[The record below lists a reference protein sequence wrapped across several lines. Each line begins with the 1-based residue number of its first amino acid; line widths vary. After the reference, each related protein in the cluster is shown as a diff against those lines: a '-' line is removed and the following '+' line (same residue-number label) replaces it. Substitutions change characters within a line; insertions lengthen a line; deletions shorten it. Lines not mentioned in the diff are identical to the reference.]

1 MEPDGADIVPLS
13 YHETHEWHPSVDH
26 FGRIV
31 YTRWD
36 YVDRDTNVA
45 HHIWTCYPDG
55 RDPRSMHGNGRATRT
70 AGTPGRCTATTLW
83 RAAADRGW
91 R

>member
-1 MEPDGADIVPLS
+1 MEPDGSDIICLS
-13 YHETHEWHPSVDH
+13 FHETHEWHPSVTND
-26 FGRIV
+26 GMLV

-55 RDPRSMHGNGRATRT
+55 RDPRSLPRQLSRRGARA
-70 AGTPGRCTATTLW
+70 G
-83 RAAADRGW
+83 RGW